1 MIKNNSKSQDEFY
14 NYILQYLNKYVE
26 VYTYFSNNLLYGE
39 VIEVTPFYITISN
52 EHTIENSSSNSE
64 ISTFYLPLNS
74 IISIKKL

>member
-26 VYTYFSNNLLYGE
+26 VYTYFSNNLLYGK

-52 EHTIENSSSNSE
+52 EHTIKNSSSNSE